1 MGFHLAAGK
10 AVKLMAPTA
19 RRMEQ
24 QLRLYIASTN
34 MLKPDDWSGVV
45 EQHQLFASAL
55 IGKNPERVAR
65 EAWLHNETF
74 GRELMSLMRDENNA

>member
-10 AVKLMAPTA
+10 AIKLIAPTA

-45 EQHQLFASAL
+45 EQHSF
-55 IGKNPERVAR
+55 
-65 EAWLHNETF
+65 LH
-74 GRELMSLMRDENNA
+74 RR